1 MKARL
6 MTGPRIIG
14 GLLLAAL
21 ALAIFVALREPPTP
35 VDMAEVG
42 RGPLTVTVDDE
53 GETRVADLYVVSA
66 PLTAHLLRVPLKPG
80 DPVVAG
86 RTVVARLKPVAP
98 DLLSARRN
106 AEIQATIQGLEAR
119 RASAEA
125 RVREARAA
133 RQLAL
138 LDFSRTEQLSRQGFA
153 SKATLDRARAAR
165 DQSTASVAEAAEA
178 VDAIHHELEAT
189 RAQLIMPGSGSGGPG
204 TVVLTSPVGGTVL
217 RVPQES
223 ERVVPSGTPL
233 VEIGDPDRLEIVT
246 DLLSADAVQVRKGAP
261 VLIESWGGEA
271 PLKGRVRLVEPFGF
285 TKISA
290 LGVEEQ
296 RVNVVIAFAEPRV
309 AWARLGHGYRVIV
322 RIVVSSAADVIRLPV
337 SALFRTG
344 NRWSVF
350 GVDADGKARLLNVE
364 IGRMND
370 ESAEVL
376 RGLRPGERVILHPG
390 DQVMDGRRVEQRS

>member
-6 MTGPRIIG
+6 ITGPRVIG

-21 ALAIFVALREPPTP
+21 ALAIFFALREPAVP
-35 VDMAEVG
+35 VEIAQVG

-66 PLTAHLLRVPLKPG
+66 PIAGRLLRVPLKPG

-86 RTVVARLKPVAP
+86 KTVLARLQPVDP
-98 DLLSARRN
+98 DLLSSRRYAEARG
-106 AEIQATIQGLEAR
+106 TIRSLEAQ

-125 RVREARAA
+125 RVREVRAA

-138 LDFSRTEQLSRQGFA
+138 LDFSRAEQLSRQGFV
-153 SKATLDRARAAR
+153 SRATLDRARATR
-165 DQSTASVAEAAEA
+165 DQSRAAVAEAEQA
-178 VDAIHHELEAT
+178 VDALHHELEVA
-189 RAQLIMPGSGSGGPG
+189 RAQLITPGSGGSGLGAV
-204 TVVLTSPVGGTVL
+204 TVTSPVGGTVM

-223 ERVVPSGTPL
+223 ERVVLSGTPL

-246 DLLSADAVQVRKGAP
+246 DLLSADAVRVRKGAL
-261 VLIESWGGEA
+261 VLIESWGGDA

-285 TKISA
+285 TKFSA

-296 RVNVVIAFAEPRV
+296 RVNVVIAFAEPRA

-322 RIVVSSAADVIRLPV
+322 RIVVSSTSDAVRLPLG
-337 SALFRTG
+337 ALFRTG

-350 GVDADGKARLLNVE
+350 VVDGEGKARLVHVG

-370 ESAEVL
+370 EMAEVL
-376 RGLRPGERVILHPG
+376 KGLRPGQKVIVHPG
-390 DQVMDGRRVEQRS
+390 DQVVDGRRVEQRS